1 MVNTGLKSRSVMTIG
16 YEGLEIDKFLEFLSY
31 HKVEVL
37 VDVREVPISRKRGF
51 SKSRLSQALDDAGIE
66 YVHMK
71 DLGSPKDIRS
81 RLKVDHDYDAFFSAY
96 DSYLETQTEA
106 LDQLIGLV
114 TESRRVCLMCFESS
128 HDQCHRSHIASHIAD
143 RTDGLNVEP
152 VNTWVR

>member
-1 MVNTGLKSRSVMTIG
+1 MANRELKSHLVMTIG
-16 YEGLEIDKFLEFLSY
+16 YEGLEIEKFLDFLSF
-31 HKVEVL
+31 HQVDVL
-37 VDVREVPISRKRGF
+37 VDVREIPISRKRGF

-71 DLGSPKDIRS
+71 NLGSPKDIRS
-81 RLKVDHDYDAFFSAY
+81 KLKLDHDYDAFFSAY
-96 DSYLETQTEA
+96 DTYLETQTEA

-114 TESRRVCLMCFESS
+114 TESARVCLMCFERS

-143 RTDGLNVEP
+143 RTDGVSVEP